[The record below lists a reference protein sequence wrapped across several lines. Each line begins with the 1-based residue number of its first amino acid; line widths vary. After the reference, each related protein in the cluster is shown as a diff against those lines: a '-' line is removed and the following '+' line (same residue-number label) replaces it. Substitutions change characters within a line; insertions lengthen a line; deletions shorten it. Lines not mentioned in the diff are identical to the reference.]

1 LTNEFRVLEKSDI
14 QLRNDMKHNLSKVH
28 KAKEAITEIEG
39 KKQRLVKEN
48 LENDRILPEKE
59 KELEAQTIE
68 KIKAE

>member
-1 LTNEFRVLEKSDI
+1 
-14 QLRNDMKHNLSKVH
+14 MKHNLSKVH